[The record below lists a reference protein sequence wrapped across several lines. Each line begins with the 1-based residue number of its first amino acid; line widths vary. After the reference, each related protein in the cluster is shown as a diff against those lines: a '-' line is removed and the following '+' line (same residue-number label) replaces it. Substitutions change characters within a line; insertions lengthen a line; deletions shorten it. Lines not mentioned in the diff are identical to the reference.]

1 MTWHIVATHRRRK
14 LAAYTHFIEVY
25 RSRVYSR
32 RPLKR
37 IKKRLELQLAEHTP
51 EPVATVLAGS
61 TW

>member
-14 LAAYTHFIEVY
+14 LAAYTHFIE
-25 RSRVYSR
+25 VYSR

-51 EPVATVLAGS
+51 EPVGTALAGS